1 MKLYNAIIR
10 EVNARLSEAKAYT
23 PGPCWG
29 ENADFEMVMLRDAA
43 YELGGDGKPTVN
55 FTCVTT
61 DEALVPGDEI
71 MVIGPDL
78 SELTGSSAE
87 THKEQVRISRE
98 ALQKGISF
106 RAIGSTFLRRYHR
119 DPNVQSVRLIFIT
132 DPKAGYK
139 GLLGLAKD
147 VKSITQSL
155 SKIRKAS
162 PPTAM
167 PAP

>member
-23 PGPCWG
+23 PGPCWE

-78 SELTGSSAE
+78 SELTGSSAA
-87 THKEQVRISRE
+87 TTGTPMCSPS
-98 ALQKGISF
+98 ASF
-106 RAIGSTFLRRYHR
+106 SSQTPRPTTSACW
-119 DPNVQSVRLIFIT
+119 
-132 DPKAGYK
+132 
-139 GLLGLAKD
+139 
-147 VKSITQSL
+147 SL
-155 SKIRKAS
+155 PR
-162 PPTAM
+162 M
-167 PAP
+167 